1 MNRSTNRYILL
12 YLLVVVE
19 SLTCYTV
26 TVAALENDIL
36 LDLISNNVYPDLIQ
50 KTIIEHLH
58 NFELENSLTRN
69 NCSQELVQF
78 WNDLDS
84 GTRAAYLD
92 SFGKIGPGILTGNVV
107 YLGYYDECT
116 DIANTDYC
124 RFPFDV
130 TLTTNTTDQSVTIPF
145 EFGMC
150 FPSSC
155 DAYEFY
161 KLFFI
166 DSNELFSNK
175 SDVEV
180 SIEYSEP
187 HCPWS
192 DLDWTTSSIIMLTVC
207 ILFIA
212 LVIIGTLVDA
222 LLWLTSNFFQKSEA
236 EFPTA
241 VADSTPSD
249 VEDSINEDCQQLT
262 NAKPESKVI
271 LAKTRLIEFLKNLI
285 LSFSLYKTVP
295 VILSTKQ
302 PSNAITSIN
311 GMRVISMCW
320 VILGHTLVWV
330 GFYNVMKNPLEPIQT
345 IPERFLFQPLINAFF
360 AVDNFFILSGLL
372 MSYLSI
378 REIDHRHG
386 KFPIA
391 LFYIHRFLR
400 LSPVYFFMVFLKFKV
415 VPYVGS
421 GPVWFVPDY
430 HYCEKYWWT
439 NILYINNFYPASIE
453 QCYTVSWYLAN
464 DMQFFIISPIF
475 ILLLYNFWEIGLSTI
490 VGTMLIST
498 AVIGTLTGI
507 KTPNAN
513 TFQGALGDFELSSFD
528 LFNIYVK
535 PHCRINAYLVG
546 IVLGF
551 IFYKK
556 WKVEFNNFWVR
567 LSIYIVL
574 WMIAVASCV
583 TIVFGQYQTWHG
595 HPFSKSENVMYFMF
609 SRTVYS
615 IGIALVIYA
624 CHNGYGGII
633 NSFLS
638 WRFWVP
644 LSRLT
649 FMAYLTHPI
658 VFDLMYGTMRFQF
671 IYTDWIL
678 LLLFTAAVFQAYFL
692 AFIIAVTVEYPL
704 ANVESTVYKFI
715 GMKRRV

>member
-1 MNRSTNRYILL
+1 MSRSTNWYILF
-12 YLLVVVE
+12 YLLVAVE
-19 SLTCYTV
+19 SLTYYAAS
-26 TVAALENDIL
+26 VAAIEDDMLL
-36 LDLISNNVYPDLIQ
+36 LDLINKHIYPDLIQ
-50 KTIIEHLH
+50 KTITEYLYDS
-58 NFELENSLTRN
+58 EVENSLN

-78 WNDLDS
+78 WNEIDYE
-84 GTRAAYLD
+84 TQAAYLD
-92 SFGKIGPGILTGNVV
+92 SFGKIGPGILTGNIV

-130 TLTTNTTDQSVTIPF
+130 TVATNTTNQSITIPF
-145 EFGMC
+145 EIGMC

-155 DAYEFY
+155 DANEFY
-161 KLFFI
+161 ELFFI
-166 DSNELFSNK
+166 DPDELFSNM
-175 SDVEV
+175 SEVEV
-180 SIEYSEP
+180 SIEYTEP
-187 HCPWS
+187 HCPWR

-212 LVIIGTLVDA
+212 LVIMGTMVDI
-222 LLWLTSNFFQKSEA
+222 LLW
-236 EFPTA
+236 PVA
-241 VADSTPSD
+241 VPHPKPSD
-249 VEDSINEDCQQLT
+249 VKNSTSGEGYQQLAD
-262 NAKPESKVI
+262 AKPASKVVWP
-271 LAKTRLIEFLKNLI
+271 AKTHFIKFLKDLI

-295 VILSTKQ
+295 VIMSTKQ

-311 GMRVISMCW
+311 GLRVISMCW
-320 VILGHTLVWV
+320 VILGHTLAWA
-330 GFYNVMKNPLEPIQT
+330 GFYNIMENPLEPIET
-345 IPERFLFQPLINAFF
+345 IPERFLYQPLVNGFF

-378 REIDHRHG
+378 REIEHRHG

-400 LSPVYFFMVFLKFKV
+400 LSPVYFFMIFLKFKV

-421 GPVWFVPDY
+421 GPVWFLPDY

-439 NILYINNFYPASIE
+439 NILYINNFYPATME
-453 QCYTVSWYLAN
+453 QCYNVSWYLAA

-475 ILLLYNFWEIGLSTI
+475 ILLLYNFWEVGLSMI
-490 VGTMLIST
+490 ISTMVIST
-498 AVIGTLTGI
+498 AVIGTLSGI
-507 KTPNAN
+507 RTPNAN
-513 TFQGALGDFELSSFD
+513 VLQGALTDFELSSFN

-551 IFYKK
+551 VLYKK
-556 WKVEFNNFWVR
+556 WKLKFNFWVR
-567 LSIYIVL
+567 LSIYILL

-583 TIVFGQYQTWHG
+583 SVIFGQYQTWHG

-615 IGIALVIYA
+615 IGIALIIYA
-624 CHNGYGGII
+624 CHNGFGGII

-638 WRFWVP
+638 WSFWAP

-649 FMAYLTHPI
+649 FMAYLIHPN
-658 VFDLMYGTMRFQF
+658 VLDVMYGTMRFRF

-678 LLLFTAAVFQAYFL
+678 MLLFTATVFQSYSV
-692 AFIIAVTVEYPL
+692 AFIFAVTVEYPL
-704 ANVESTVYKFI
+704 ANVESAVYKII
-715 GMKRRV
+715 GMKRRADHKTK